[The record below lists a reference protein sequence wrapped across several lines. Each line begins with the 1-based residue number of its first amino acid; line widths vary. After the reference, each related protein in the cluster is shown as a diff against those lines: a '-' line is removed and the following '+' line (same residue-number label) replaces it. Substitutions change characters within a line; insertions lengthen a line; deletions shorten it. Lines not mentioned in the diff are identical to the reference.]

1 MIKCIAQILTSN
13 CAMFSLAQHSHSV
26 CMLHHPERVSS
37 LTLAV
42 VLELLAH

>member
-1 MIKCIAQILTSN
+1 MIKCLAQILSSD
-13 CAMFSLAQHSHSV
+13 CAMSSLFQNSHSV
-26 CMLHHPERVSS
+26 CMLYHPERVSS